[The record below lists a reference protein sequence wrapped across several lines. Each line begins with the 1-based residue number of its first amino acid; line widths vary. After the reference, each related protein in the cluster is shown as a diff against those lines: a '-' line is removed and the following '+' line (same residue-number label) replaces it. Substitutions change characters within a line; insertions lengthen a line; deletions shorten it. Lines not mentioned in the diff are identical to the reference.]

1 MGISTAK
8 RQKADKCYN
17 FQKGKE
23 HTSVSCNKDPDVYL
37 VHFSHQKTSGYTQ
50 STIH

>member
-8 RQKADKCYN
+8 IQKADKCYN

-23 HTSVSCNKDPDVYL
+23 RTSVSCNKEPDVYL